1 MEWSL
6 RWLRA
11 FLKSVK
17 DTGKLV
23 DQLIALPV
31 SGDAFLLRRAD
42 RVILVDGGRGS
53 AVLSRELTKY
63 GVDYLDVVICTHA
76 DHDHAGGLVDLLD
89 RSTIKVGEFWLPGAW
104 AESLPALLKTPAV
117 VVDDLI
123 QTLDK
128 KIHGVPFDAGP
139 EKFEERIYSYVS
151 GQREEYRNGK
161 RLAGRDGSENA
172 ENLAD
177 GGDYENPFKPIAKPG
192 GLGPWDAELPVER
205 NAVERATRAYRNGRD
220 RIRYRVTKKK
230 VSKTVAS
237 FWLGLIDTA
246 ERIHRIAAQAMRHRV
261 KIRWFDFGEFSK
273 TGHYGGGDR
282 GFLIPLNAVEL
293 ANPPPPP
300 VGLSF
305 LVRLTPLNEECLVF
319 LSPSCR
325 PYWREPSILFTGDSP
340 LGEGRN
346 YSVSWLRWPMGVS
359 RDVIA
364 TAPHHGAETNLAA
377 YGHLNSQVRVILWV
391 RSGGN
396 AGHPGPTYRDIDPS
410 RRICTNCPHDKKPR
424 QAAEIR
430 LLKSPIWYPMR
441 THGHSCSC

>member
-1 MEWSL
+1 M
-6 RWLRA
+6 
-11 FLKSVK
+11 
-17 DTGKLV
+17 

-42 RVILVDGGRGS
+42 RVILVDGGRSS

-63 GVDYLDVVICTHA
+63 GVDRLDVVICTHA

-89 RSTIKVGEFWLPGAW
+89 RSGITVREFWLPGAW
-104 AESLPALLKTPAV
+104 AESLPMLLQKPVV

-128 KIHGVPFDAGP
+128 KVPYFPFDADP
-139 EKFEERIYSYVS
+139 DEFEERMLSYVRS
-151 GQREEYRNGK
+151 QRTEYRNAE
-161 RLAGRDGSENA
+161 RLADRYAPRSADEQGNRDGNQEHFVPIDGQKYA
-172 ENLAD
+172 GQ
-177 GGDYENPFKPIAKPG
+177 GGDK
-192 GLGPWDAELPVER
+192 LPVSR
-205 NAVERATRAYRNGRD
+205 SGGDAAAKAFRNGRG
-220 RIRYRVTKKK
+220 RIRYRVAKKK
-230 VSKTVAS
+230 ISKPVAS
-237 FWLGLIDTA
+237 FWSGMIDTA
-246 ERIHRIAAQAMRHRV
+246 ERIHQIAAQAMRHGV
-261 KIRWFDFGEFSK
+261 KVRWFDFGEFAK
-273 TGHYGGGDR
+273 TGHSGGGDR

-293 ANPPPPP
+293 ATPPPPP

-319 LSPSCR
+319 LSPSCK
-325 PYWREPSILFTGDSP
+325 PHWREPSILFTGDSP
-340 LGEGRN
+340 LGQGKN

-377 YGHLNSQVRVILWV
+377 YSHLNSQARVMLWV

-410 RRICTNCPHDKKPR
+410 LRICTNCPHAKKPR
-424 QAAEIR
+424 QAAEIH
-430 LLKSPIWYPMR
+430 LLKRPIWYPMR